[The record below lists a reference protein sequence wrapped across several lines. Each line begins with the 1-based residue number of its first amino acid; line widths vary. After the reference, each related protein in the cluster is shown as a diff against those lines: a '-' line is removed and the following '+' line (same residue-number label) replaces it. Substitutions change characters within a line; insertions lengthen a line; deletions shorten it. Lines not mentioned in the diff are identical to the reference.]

1 MSTQAEGGARGIDLV
16 VRYLEEHGVPHDVVD
31 HDETFSAQAEAR
43 AAAVPPDHAAKSVL
57 LREGEEYRLA
67 VIPASERLD
76 VRKAREALEAS
87 HPLRLATE
95 AEMEA
100 DFGAFDIGAIP
111 PLGPMLQ
118 APEVIDRRLLAHE
131 RILCT
136 AGDHRHSV
144 LVDPN
149 ELSSIAEARVAD
161 VCEEESAREAD

>member
-1 MSTQAEGGARGIDLV
+1 MSTQSESGKRGVDLV
-16 VRYLEEHGVPHDVVD
+16 VRYLEERGVAHDVVD
-31 HDETFSAQAEAR
+31 HEQTFSAQAEAR

-57 LREGEEYRLA
+57 LREGDEYRLA

-76 VRKAREALEAS
+76 VRKAREALDAS
-87 HPLRLATE
+87 HRMRLATE
-95 AEMEA
+95 GEMEA
-100 DFGAFDIGAIP
+100 DFAAFEIGAIP
-111 PLGPMLQ
+111 PLGPMLP

-149 ELSSIAEARVAD
+149 ELSRIVEARVAD